1 LRIFQRYLSALR
13 LLETHAAV
21 PLQQLVQ
28 QQLQRLF
35 VDDKCAHLTVP
46 LLLQP
51 PQPGDRGR
59 LADGVGKVKTKISQK
74 CACYSI
80 YCIKVLKS

>member
-59 LADGVGKVKTKISQK
+59 LADGVGKVKTKILRS
-74 CACYSI
+74 
-80 YCIKVLKS
+80 VLAIQFTASKY